1 MKESPLLGLATTE
14 ELLREVIARFTTTMT
29 QTEVVF
35 HATGQTYGNVARALI
50 LAEML
55 GGLNALDREYRTAEP
70 RDVDAIEHIH
80 IWADIPPLTSQLCS
94 CGATRKNEKP

>member
-1 MKESPLLGLATTE
+1 MREEPLLGLATTE

-35 HATGQTYGNVARALI
+35 HATGTTYGNVARALI

-55 GGLNALDREYRTAEP
+55 GGLNALDREYRPAEP
-70 RDVDAIEHIH
+70 RDVNPIEHIH
-80 IWADIPPLTSQLCS
+80 IWADIPPLASQLCS
-94 CGATRKNEKP
+94 CGATRRNEKP